1 MVYGQFT
8 DENKYE
14 KLTIQHNIQHMKPR
28 ITANEKEN
36 PIIVGL
42 DIGTTKICVTVGRRS
57 GTNKIELLGV
67 GKAESAGVN
76 RGVVANIQKTVG
88 SIREAVAIAE
98 GQSNVDIKVVN
109 VGIAGQHIKSIQHRG
124 ILTKNDDDEI
134 GRLDVERLI
143 SDMYKLVLPPG
154 EEIIHV
160 LPQEFTIDNEPG
172 IKEPIG
178 MAGRRMEANFHIIS
192 GRVTDIKNIK
202 KCVDNSDLEVSSLV
216 LEPLA
221 SSEAVLDEEEKMAG
235 VVLVDIGGGTT
246 DVAIFH
252 EGIIRHTAVIP
263 LGGNIVT
270 EDIRQGCAVLRN
282 QAEQL
287 KVRYGSALADENKD
301 NEVIC
306 VPGIRGRDSK
316 EISVKNLAFII
327 QARMEEII
335 EHVYYEI
342 KSSGYEDKLIAG
354 IVITGGG
361 AQLKHLVQLV
371 EYITGIDCRIGY
383 PNEYLAKTDMLN
395 KQSFD
400 EMKSP
405 MYATSIGLLIKGIQ
419 TVEED
424 EATQQEVV
432 YKSPDR
438 SKVKEITQTA
448 NKKESWFTKIISDFI
463 KDDSGIDDDSFI
475 GKK

>member
-1 MVYGQFT
+1 
-8 DENKYE
+8 
-14 KLTIQHNIQHMKPR
+14 MKPR
-28 ITANEKEN
+28 ITDIEKEN

-76 RGVVANIQKTVG
+76 RGVVANIQKTVF
-88 SIREAVAIAE
+88 SIREAVSSAE
-98 GQSNVDIKVVN
+98 GQSNVDIKVVS

-124 ILTKNDDDEI
+124 ILTKSDDDEI
-134 GRLDVERLI
+134 NRLDVERLI

-287 KVRYGSALADENKD
+287 KVRYGSALADENKE

-316 EISVKNLAFII
+316 EISVKNLAYII

-342 KSSGYEDKLIAG
+342 KASGYEDKLIAG

-395 KQSFD
+395 KQTLE

-419 TVEED
+419 TVED
-424 EATQQEVV
+424 EQNMASEEREL
-432 YKSPDR
+432 KKPR
-438 SKVKEITQTA
+438 KEKVGEIAEKQS
-448 NKKESWFTKIISDFI
+448 KKESWFTKIISEFI
-463 KDDSGIDDDSFI
+463 KDNQEIDDETYI